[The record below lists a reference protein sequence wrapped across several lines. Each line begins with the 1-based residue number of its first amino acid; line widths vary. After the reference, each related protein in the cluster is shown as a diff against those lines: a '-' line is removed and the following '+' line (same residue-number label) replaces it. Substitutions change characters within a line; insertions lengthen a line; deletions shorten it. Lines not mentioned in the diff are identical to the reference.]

1 MLLGRTVSLP
11 AGQAKTITVV
21 VTAENDSATRTYT
34 VTVTRLATKSDV
46 TTLNELSLT
55 TDVTL
60 DPAFTADSD
69 ANADGYTASVA
80 KEVTSTTV
88 TAKATHPY
96 ATVAIT
102 PGKTVS
108 LTADDDEPNTITVK
122 VTAEDGTSTET
133 YTVKVTRAEKSEI
146 STLSGLSLSGV
157 TLNETFFP
165 NDRTKITY
173 TADVLAPVS
182 STTVRVSKTN
192 AQSTVVIT
200 PLDGDA
206 SAGHQVSLEAGTT
219 TVIRIVVTPE
229 SGSADNTTTYTVT
242 VDRAAS

>member
-1 MLLGRTVSLP
+1 
-11 AGQAKTITVV
+11 VV

-34 VTVTRLATKSDV
+34 VTLTRLADKSEV
-46 TTLNELSLT
+46 TTLSELSLK
-55 TDVTL
+55 DVTL
-60 DPAFTADSD
+60 VPPFADSETEYTAD
-69 ANADGYTASVA
+69 VA

-102 PGKTVS
+102 PGKNVNLATGDGNV
-108 LTADDDEPNTITVK
+108 IKVK
-122 VTAEDGTSTET
+122 VTAEDGKASET
-133 YTVKVTRAEKSEI
+133 YTVTITRAEKSEI